1 MLERALRHEPNS
13 FDIRRLMDDCEDALE
28 DEGGDTLV
36 EDAASATA
44 ANGNGGGATANG
56 DAVGL
61 SEEDAACVAFAES
74 VMTAAAEAWGDS
86 GGEHAEEITSRHV
99 TEDGEQSGKFKVEDA
114 FKSEVLLEEC
124 TGWIRQQAVLA
135 SADALVLTVAKRKV
149 SFPLVWWAGDWPDEV
164 DLEGDGLIVELE
176 TRRGLRRTWFMP
188 VDAGKGS
195 PTMGELLEAIELPT
209 NCRLLTR
216 GLLPASS

>member
-86 GGEHAEEITSRHV
+86 GGEHGQEAQVSHGLYSRV
-99 TEDGEQSGKFKVEDA
+99 GLSRDRLYCRRERRVFSAWPLTTQTGFGASGARVFRQVVFNASQATPRKPDW
-114 FKSEVLLEEC
+114 
-124 TGWIRQQAVLA
+124 WIRWSWVVVFGRSGQAQE
-135 SADALVLTVAKRKV
+135 R
-149 SFPLVWWAGDWPDEV
+149 
-164 DLEGDGLIVELE
+164 
-176 TRRGLRRTWFMP
+176 
-188 VDAGKGS
+188 
-195 PTMGELLEAIELPT
+195 
-209 NCRLLTR
+209 
-216 GLLPASS
+216 